1 MSRDDPDRRPNPVP
15 VPAAAADEARLAAG
29 GPADG
34 AADGGG
40 ADSQQTD
47 TNAPVATVD
56 VASLLDAHGG
66 AAGRLIDILGGDARF
81 VGGCVRDLVL
91 GQPGEDI
98 DIATPLEPADV
109 VGRLSE
115 AGWKTVP
122 VGIEHGTILAVAPE
136 ARGTFEVT
144 TLRRDIE
151 TDGRHATVAFTTDW
165 REDAARRDFT
175 YNAMSL
181 DRDGYLYDHFGGLED
196 LESGHT
202 RFVGSAADRIRED
215 RLRILRAFRFH
226 ARYGLRDLD
235 GDTLQALSDQ
245 AHGLAALSGERIRQE
260 MARLIVGP
268 KVLQTLRIM
277 EDCGVLAQALSLSSR
292 SPGGATRADSPD
304 FAQLERLMV
313 LEEVH
318 DEPGLWRRFAAV
330 LGRGEARIRT
340 LADRY
345 RLSNQDRDRLL
356 RLSGRRPARAMNWML
371 YLDGPETALDR
382 LLLDAAELNQPV
394 SQEHV
399 QLIRDFYP
407 VPLPVSGQDVVD
419 LGVEPG
425 PRVGLLVKRI
435 EAWWV
440 DRNFEPSR
448 ADCLWELAHQARAGF
463 DDGEK

>member
-1 MSRDDPDRRPNPVP
+1 MNRDDPSRSSE
-15 VPAAAADEARLAAG
+15 PALGTAAG
-29 GPADG
+29 EGDPPRSVAPSADV
-34 AADGGG
+34 
-40 ADSQQTD
+40 
-47 TNAPVATVD
+47 NAPVATVE
-56 VASLLDAHGG
+56 VASLLDAHDG
-66 AAGRLIDILGGDARF
+66 AAGRLVGILGGDARF

-98 DIATPLEPADV
+98 DIATPLEPAAV

-144 TLRRDIE
+144 TLRRDVD

-181 DRDGYLYDHFGGLED
+181 DREGFLYDYFGGLED
-196 LESGHT
+196 LEAGCT
-202 RFVGSAADRIRED
+202 RFVGQAADRIRED

-235 GDTLQALSDQ
+235 GDSLKALSDQ

-268 KVLQTLRIM
+268 GVRQTLQTM
-277 EDCGVLAQALSLSSR
+277 EACGVLAQALSLSGR
-292 SPGGATRADSPD
+292 SVGGVTRTKTPD
-304 FAQLERLMV
+304 FALFERLMV

-345 RLSNQDRDRLL
+345 RPNQDRDRLL

-394 SQEHV
+394 SPEHV
-399 QLIRDFYP
+399 QLIRDFHP

-463 DDGEK
+463 DEGEN

>member
-1 MSRDDPDRRPNPVP
+1 MLHAYD
-15 VPAAAADEARLAAG
+15 
-29 GPADG
+29 
-34 AADGGG
+34 
-40 ADSQQTD
+40 
-47 TNAPVATVD
+47 
-56 VASLLDAHGG
+56 G

-91 GQPGEDI
+91 GQPGDDI
-98 DIATPLEPADV
+98 DIATPLEPAAV

-144 TLRRDIE
+144 TLRRDID

-175 YNAMSL
+175 YNALSL
-181 DRDGYLYDHFGGLED
+181 DREGYLYDYFNGLED
-196 LESGHT
+196 LEAGRT
-202 RFVGSAADRIRED
+202 RFVGQAADRIRED

-226 ARYGLRDLD
+226 ARFGLRELD
-235 GDTLQALSDQ
+235 GDILQALSDQ

-268 KVLQTLRIM
+268 GAADAADDGGLRRISAGSVP
-277 EDCGVLAQALSLSSR
+277 EQPIS
-292 SPGGATRADSPD
+292 GGATRPDTPD

-394 SQEHV
+394 SPEHV
-399 QLIRDFYP
+399 QLIRDFHP
-407 VPLPVSGQDVVD
+407 VPLAVSGHDVVV
-419 LGVEPG
+419 LGVEPC

-463 DDGEK
+463 DDGEN